1 MKKIIT
7 IEDSKENVEFW
18 QDQVGQFF
26 DWKHELLE
34 RYMTMYPKVRDDFL
48 NSRKKP
54 NKCAIVGSHYR
65 PCTIRITDGVYFD
78 QLVRREITNQI
89 QIGLLK
95 KALAE
100 NKGEYYDYYSEQNN

>member
-1 MKKIIT
+1 MKKIIA

-18 QDQVGQFF
+18 LDQIGQFF

-65 PCTIRITDGVYFD
+65 PCSIQMTDGVYFE
-78 QLVRREITNQI
+78 QLAKREITNQI

-100 NKGEYYDYYSEQNN
+100 KKGEYYDYYAEQKN